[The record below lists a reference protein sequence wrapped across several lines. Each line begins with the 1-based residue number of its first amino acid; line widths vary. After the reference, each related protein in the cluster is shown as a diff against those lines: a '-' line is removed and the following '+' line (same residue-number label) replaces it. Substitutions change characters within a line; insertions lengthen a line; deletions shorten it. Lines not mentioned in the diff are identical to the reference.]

1 MHRMCKDNIFWQ
13 ESWKSHWESTWR
25 KWYRA
30 PISIIRTNGFLDAN
44 NNYRFTSFNHQT
56 LSLNHYLKLSC
67 LCVSSHSYVIFIFI
81 LYPIFIHV
89 LDAQG
94 QEDIVALNEFLACKD
109 CISAGKGQRGPILQ
123 QSFIHLLTFSFRIIY
138 LKEEFVLAKFGTDWR
153 NNGFYSWG
161 ENVTE
166 SLCHLRFESKRHNTW
181 LKTPSLPTFLK
192 K

>member
-1 MHRMCKDNIFWQ
+1 MH
-13 ESWKSHWESTWR
+13 
-25 KWYRA
+25 
-30 PISIIRTNGFLDAN
+30 L
-44 NNYRFTSFNHQT
+44 
-56 LSLNHYLKLSC
+56 
-67 LCVSSHSYVIFIFI
+67 
-81 LYPIFIHV
+81 IFIHV

-123 QSFIHLLTFSFRIIY
+123 QSFIHLRTFSFRIIY

-161 ENVTE
+161 KNMTE
-166 SLCHLRFESKRHNTW
+166 SLCRLRIQSKRHNTW

-192 K
+192 KSRAVNLPQRLTQTIFKFSSNIRQGWSEVFSDKGLSLGYF

>member
-1 MHRMCKDNIFWQ
+1 M
-13 ESWKSHWESTWR
+13 
-25 KWYRA
+25 
-30 PISIIRTNGFLDAN
+30 
-44 NNYRFTSFNHQT
+44 
-56 LSLNHYLKLSC
+56 
-67 LCVSSHSYVIFIFI
+67 
-81 LYPIFIHV
+81 YPIFIHV

-138 LKEEFVLAKFGTDWR
+138 LKEEFVLAKFWTDWR

-192 K
+192 KVEQWTYHKDWLRLFSSFLQILDRDDPRCFLTKDFLWVIFKTSSKSWGVMGLNNNQKGKKHLLKE